1 MKVIKGEDTNESLAA
16 VDELRAV
23 AEGLR
28 GASVALFALFDSGAF
43 NEQTQGF
50 MTDAM
55 NSYANRI
62 EGVSSRLYS
71 NVPRWDCAESEV
83 NEHVGE

>member
-23 AEGLR
+23 TEGLR

-50 MTDAM
+50 ITDAM
-55 NSYANRI
+55 NSYADRI
-62 EGVSSRLYS
+62 DRISSRLYS
-71 NVPRWDCAESEV
+71 NVPHWDCAESEV
-83 NEHVGE
+83 SEHVGE